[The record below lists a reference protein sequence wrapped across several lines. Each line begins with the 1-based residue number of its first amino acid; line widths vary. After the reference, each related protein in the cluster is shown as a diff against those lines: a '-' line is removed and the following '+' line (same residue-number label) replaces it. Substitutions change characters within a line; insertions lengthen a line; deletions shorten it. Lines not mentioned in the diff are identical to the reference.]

1 MQKDPAGN
9 PAPKGGFQ
17 NLGWYSGYQYFNGSF
32 APQAGQIHPNSPQV
46 GAGAAV
52 SQEVNRQTS
61 VAAGLAPGANQA
73 YVDAQN
79 ARPQA
84 PAATTDPVRGMVP
97 SSTALPGAGAGAGA
111 GIGINTP
118 GTINLPDLY
127 KNLSATSG
135 IAELEADLSAK
146 EKEYIEAT
154 GKINDNP
161 FLSEATRVGRIAKL
175 DELYQKRTAGIR
187 NEIATKKAD
196 IETKL
201 NLETKQFDIN
211 SQAARDALS
220 QLNTLL
226 SLGALEN
233 ASGEDIANLTR
244 NTGISSTM
252 IQSAI
257 QASKKKNQETQIIT
271 STNDAGVVTVSV
283 IDPQT
288 GAIIK
293 QTSLGAIG
301 NAQTGSSKATEADKQ
316 AYYSNALREDA
327 GRGVELTDIFKIY
340 TGYLD
345 PNTILNLYNA
355 NSMFGPAKESYKQL
369 EKYGV
374 KNPNL

>member
-17 NLGWYSGYQYFNGSF
+17 NLGWYSGYQYYNGSF

-46 GAGAAV
+46 GAGQAV

-79 ARPQA
+79 AKPKA
-84 PAATTDPVRGMVP
+84 PAAPAPVNP
-97 SSTALPGAGAGAGA
+97 NPGNLSAASLAEAGAGA
-111 GIGINTP
+111 GIGVTTP

-161 FLSEATRVGRIAKL
+161 FLSEATRVGRVAKM
-175 DELYQKRTAGIR
+175 DELFQKRTANLR

-196 IETKL
+196 IETQL
-201 NLETKQFDIN
+201 NLQTKQFDIN
-211 SQAARDALS
+211 SQASRDALS

-244 NTGISSTM
+244 NTGISSSM

-257 QASKKKNQETQIIT
+257 QANKAKNVKSQVIQSEADDGTVTVTVINPDTGQII
-271 STNDAGVVTVSV
+271 N
-283 IDPQT
+283 Q
-288 GAIIK
+288 
-293 QTSLGAIG
+293 QSLGKIG
-301 NAQTGSSKATEADKQ
+301 NVQQGAQPKAQTASEQKASVLKSVTEYISSEKLQAQMSPEDVYKLLIQTYPEAFDYITQTWTPRDIRIANGEEKP
-316 AYYSNALREDA
+316 YGED
-327 GRGVELTDIFKIY
+327 
-340 TGYLD
+340 
-345 PNTILNLYNA
+345 
-355 NSMFGPAKESYKQL
+355 
-369 EKYGV
+369 
-374 KNPNL
+374 